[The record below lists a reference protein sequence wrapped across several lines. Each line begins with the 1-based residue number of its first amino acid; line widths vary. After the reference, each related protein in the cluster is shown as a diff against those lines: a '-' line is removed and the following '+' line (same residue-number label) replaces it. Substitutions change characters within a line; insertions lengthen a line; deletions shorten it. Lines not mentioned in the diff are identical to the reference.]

1 MMENQVYRL
10 SVGDAEQW
18 AVDNGTLRMA
28 FISNEKLRVMTGD
41 PDQWVYDG
49 RTCAAA
55 SAADA
60 ASKPIQFHPKYMRC
74 LIDYGQKRGAQDPWN
89 KVLPPTAK

>member
-1 MMENQVYRL
+1 MENQVYRL

-74 LIDYGQKRGAQDPWN
+74 LIDYGQKRGERDPWN
-89 KVLPPTAK
+89 KVLPPTGK